1 MLIPPLFLPFLP
13 SPQHNANLLQ
23 RSEVVALINT
33 LHRFTES
40 LAAVND
46 FRKMWAEADPDEEA
60 QLIQEAES
68 AVAGASKVGYSP
80 SPSPIH
86 SFIYFSLTNHLI

>member
-1 MLIPPLFLPFLP
+1 MNSYPFLSLSP

-46 FRKMWAEADPDEEA
+46 FRKMWAEADPEEEA
-60 QLIQEAES
+60 KLFQEAES
-68 AVAGASKVGYSP
+68 TVASASKVGRHVHFV
-80 SPSPIH
+80 IH
-86 SFIYFSLTNHLI
+86 VDSLY